1 MNIRSGTPT
10 YWTSQFESFNL
21 EVSPDNAEDRKEGPQ
36 NTKESPEETKRQRD
50 IRKTTSK
57 SVKHRRQKSGES
69 NETKTGNPPL
79 PKPMKR
85 PSTSPPE
92 DEGVP
97 IQEESSSSTSELQ
110 QIDSVKTEGSEEET
124 RPDKIKPQCN
134 SESPSRPPEDINTSS
149 RVPEDT
155 QERPRQ
161 ETQND
166 VLPHTAVS
174 DQEREE
180 TEHAASDASVES
192 ITSNHSLNTQPLP
205 CKTEVVDVNKLDKD
219 AEANESYFSHSHWS
233 NPSHMSAFIDGRRG
247 DGLEAIPEGSCE
259 ESECLMWNSLP
270 TPGPGVLSVSSPR
283 RPPMQ
288 ELQRTL
294 SGVLDPR
301 ASSSLSGE
309 SPFAADPRM
318 SPSVS
323 GSLNIDN
330 QKRLDT
336 LEQVLTLCSNLYN
349 KGRWHELGHILTQ
362 IPKQTNLIV
371 RLQLMQKT
379 ACFREGTH
387 LREVQV

>member
-1 MNIRSGTPT
+1 MTVRSGTPT
-10 YWTSQFESFNL
+10 YWKSQFESFNS
-21 EVSPDNAEDRKEGPQ
+21 EASPEDAEDSKECPV
-36 NTKESPEETKRQRD
+36 ETKRQRE
-50 IRKTTSK
+50 IRKTTSNSRK
-57 SVKHRRQKSGES
+57 LRRQKSGES

-79 PKPMKR
+79 PKPLKP
-85 PSTSPPE
+85 PSTLPTE

-97 IQEESSSSTSELQ
+97 IQEETSSSTSELQ
-110 QIDSVKTEGSEEET
+110 QIGSVKTLGDEEET
-124 RPDKIKPQCN
+124 RSDQSKQKCD
-134 SESPSRPPEDINTSS
+134 SESPSRSPEDPNTSS
-149 RVPEDT
+149 RALEDAPECPT
-155 QERPRQ
+155 K
-161 ETQND
+161 ETQSD
-166 VLPHTAVS
+166 VPLQTAVS
-174 DQEREE
+174 DQESGE
-180 TEHAASDASVES
+180 TEQAAFDASVES
-192 ITSNHSLNTQPLP
+192 VTSNHSLNTQPLP

-270 TPGPGVLSVSSPR
+270 TPGPGVLNVSSPR
-283 RPPMQ
+283 GPPMQ

-301 ASSSLSGE
+301 ASSSLSSE

-323 GSLNIDN
+323 GSLHIDN

-362 IPKQTNLIV
+362 MPKQTNLIV
-371 RLQLMQKT
+371 RFQV
-379 ACFREGTH
+379 TH
-387 LREVQV
+387 KNRVF

>member
-1 MNIRSGTPT
+1 MTIRSGTPT
-10 YWTSQFESFNL
+10 YWKSQFDSFNS
-21 EVSPDNAEDRKEGPQ
+21 EASPDDAEDSKEG
-36 NTKESPEETKRQRD
+36 PEETKKQRE

-57 SVKHRRQKSGES
+57 SGKHRRQKSGES
-69 NETKTGNPPL
+69 NDTKTGNPPL
-79 PKPMKR
+79 LKPLKP
-85 PSTSPPE
+85 PSSSPTE

-97 IQEESSSSTSELQ
+97 IREETSSSTSELQ
-110 QIDSVKTEGSEEET
+110 QIDSVKTQGDEEESRSDQT
-124 RPDKIKPQCN
+124 NKQCN
-134 SESPSRPPEDINTSS
+134 SESPSESPEDLDTSS
-149 RVPEDT
+149 RALEDA
-155 QERPRQ
+155 QERPRK

-166 VLPHTAVS
+166 VPSHTAVVS
-174 DQEREE
+174 DQESGE
-180 TEHAASDASVES
+180 TEQTAFDASVES
-192 ITSNHSLNTQPLP
+192 VTSNHSLNTQPLP

-283 RPPMQ
+283 GPAMQ

-301 ASSSLSGE
+301 ASSSLSSE

-362 IPKQTNLIV
+362 MPKQTNLIV
-371 RLQLMQKT
+371 SLLV
-379 ACFREGTH
+379 TH
-387 LREVQV
+387 KNIVF